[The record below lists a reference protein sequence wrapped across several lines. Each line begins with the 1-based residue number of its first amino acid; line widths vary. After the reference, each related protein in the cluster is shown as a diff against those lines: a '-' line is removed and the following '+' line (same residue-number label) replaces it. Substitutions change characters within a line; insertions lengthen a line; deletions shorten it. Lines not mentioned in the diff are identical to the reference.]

1 MDRCDG
7 KIEIVLENHDL
18 RNETIIKKI
27 YHEGVFKVSSTMYL
41 DKEKIPCYFL
51 MHMGGGYLEGE
62 QCYNNIH
69 LKKNARSIITSQTP
83 TIVYKCLN
91 NIPAKQYSKIHLEEN
106 SVLEYIMDNTI
117 LFKDANFEQETD
129 IYLDST
135 STLIL
140 VEGVTAGWASD
151 GKPFQ
156 YKLAKMKNSIYIDNN
171 LVLLDKL
178 LLSPEKNNLFS
189 MGHFENYL
197 NYGTAIIIDS
207 KIDLDFVENMRT
219 YLQEYNVDVK
229 YGVSKLDIPGVVVRV
244 LGNLTQNIQK
254 IIYGAVNYSR
264 KNLLGSSE
272 LDLRKQ

>member
-1 MDRCDG
+1 MERCDG

-27 YHEGVFKVSSTMYL
+27 YHEGVFKVSPTIHL
-41 DKEKIPCYFL
+41 DNEKVPCYFL

-62 QCYNNIH
+62 HCYNDIH
-69 LKKNARSIITSQTP
+69 LKKNTRSIITTQTP
-83 TIVYKCLN
+83 TIIYKCLN
-91 NIPAKQYSKIHLEEN
+91 NIPAKQFSKINLEEN

-117 LFKDANFEQETD
+117 LFKDAIFEQETD

-140 VEGVTAGWASD
+140 AEGITAGWSSD

-156 YKLAKMKNSIYIDNN
+156 YKLAKMKNRIYLDNK

-178 LLSPEKNNLFS
+178 LLSPEKSDLFA

-207 KIDLDFVENMRT
+207 KIDLEFVENMRE
-219 YLQEYNVDVK
+219 YLQKYDVDVK
-229 YGVSKLDIPGVVVRV
+229 YGVSKLEIPGVVVRA
-244 LGNLTQNIQK
+244 LGNLTQDIQK
-254 IIYGAVNYSR
+254 IVYGATNYSR
-264 KNLLGSSE
+264 EKLLGSCK